1 MSKAPPSVMF
11 LPNYTDSSMYA
22 VPSRPPFLIGD
33 AGCFYPVL
41 PIPQNQYFLQ
51 YGQPFVSF
59 SGGDRSTS
67 HLQIQPQFVHS
78 QPPQFRMTL
87 NNGMPS
93 RKSTSL
99 PVCPETPALISEV
112 AVGAAPRDA
121 LLGAPRVHPNLYDAQ
136 GSGRN
141 HPKTTQQ
148 LSLVAAQKNFGR
160 NDNTPTHCLLKAG
173 PSAGPRG
180 WQSSPRRQSA
190 SKPAPTA
197 VRQSQ
202 YSKRPEN
209 RPSPPRSQTVS
220 HQPCATN
227 GRVNLSGSFK
237 PLRESVDRT
246 AFAIES
252 QKTAKEF
259 SSTDCSFWGQ
269 MKEDVDI
276 GTPLEYLSKNT
287 ALENKDKE
295 KDWFTARPAKNNKT
309 EVRPRKQPDDPE
321 ELFYKK
327 FDRSLIKFC
336 PTAGEHDSHD
346 TLRDTLKYSS
356 GHPISGKL
364 SCSSK
369 PLTEADRSL
378 EKLAS
383 DLKARLMVD
392 PPKTVASSST
402 QNLSSQNFSYAAIAA
417 AASLTVKAVPKP
429 LPTPNNSSAASA
441 VIIAKKGQSLPGPP
455 GPRTPQK
462 RQSKIKKSSQRSN
475 KRLSNEHLKRLTS
488 RFRQALAVSV
498 ESAPTRRRKEREK
511 PKPKRLTKLKRGV
524 LNDRLARRH
533 AVVKTASVPYK
544 RLEVSEE
551 FSTVGEKENNSTP
564 PDNQPCRIETPDR
577 PTSQTADSSNAPTAD
592 VLYADVGG
600 QQLAKSPNPLSVT
613 ATRNV
618 APPRFPELETLI
630 QQMIA
635 SLADFH
641 DRAYK
646 SNDSNASKKKKARRI
661 VCGFREVIKHL
672 KLNRMRLVVIA
683 TDLEKGAYEIDDRPT
698 LEDPKVDNTVS
709 DDAIPSR
716 TNALAKVVQEIVYLA
731 NQRECPV
738 ILAFKRHYLKR
749 LCHKSSPVSVVG
761 VINVDGAEDKAKQLL
776 EEWKLRV
783 TQTTVTT

>member
-1 MSKAPPSVMF
+1 MTLNDGKPS
-11 LPNYTDSSMYA
+11 PT
-22 VPSRPPFLIGD
+22 
-33 AGCFYPVL
+33 
-41 PIPQNQYFLQ
+41 
-51 YGQPFVSF
+51 
-59 SGGDRSTS
+59 STS
-67 HLQIQPQFVHS
+67 H
-78 QPPQFRMTL
+78 
-87 NNGMPS
+87 
-93 RKSTSL
+93 
-99 PVCPETPALISEV
+99 PVYPETPTLISEV
-112 AVGAAPRDA
+112 AVGAASRDA
-121 LLGAPRVHPNLYDAQ
+121 FLGARRVRPNLYDVQ

-141 HPKTTQQ
+141 HPRTSQQ
-148 LSLVAAQKNFGR
+148 LSPVATEKNFR
-160 NDNTPTHCLLKAG
+160 RHHNTPAHCLLKAG
-173 PSAGPRG
+173 PSADPRG
-180 WQSSPRRQSA
+180 WKSSPRQQSE
-190 SKPAPTA
+190 SKPTQSA

-202 YSKRPEN
+202 HSRRPEN
-209 RPSPPRSQTVS
+209 RPPPLKSQTVS
-220 HQPCATN
+220 DQPCATN
-227 GRVNLSGSFK
+227 GREDSAGSLK
-237 PLRESVDRT
+237 PLRESVDRKT
-246 AFAIES
+246 FGIES
-252 QKTAKEF
+252 QKTTKKV
-259 SSTDCSFWGQ
+259 SYTDCSFWEKV
-269 MKEDVDI
+269 KEDVDI
-276 GTPLEYLSKNT
+276 GTPLEYLPNNT

-295 KDWFTARPAKNNKT
+295 KDWFTAHPTKNKKT
-309 EVRPRKQPDDPE
+309 EVRPRKQSDDPE

-327 FDRSLIKFC
+327 FDRSLIKFR
-336 PTAGEHDSHD
+336 PTTGGNDSHD
-346 TLRDTLKYSS
+346 ILRDTLKSS
-356 GHPISGKL
+356 PGHPISGKL

-392 PPKTVASSST
+392 PPETVASSST
-402 QNLSSQNFSYAAIAA
+402 QTLSSQNLSYAAIAA
-417 AASLTVKAVPKP
+417 AASLAVKAVHKP
-429 LPTPNNSSAASA
+429 LTNPSNSDRIGSSAVPA
-441 VIIAKKGQSLPGPP
+441 VIIAKMGQSLSGPP
-455 GPRTPQK
+455 GPRTPKK
-462 RQSKIKKSSQRSN
+462 RQNKVKKSSQRPN
-475 KRLSNEHLKRLTS
+475 KRLSDEHLKRLTS

-533 AVVKTASVPYK
+533 AVVKTASLPYK
-544 RLEVSEE
+544 SLEVSEE
-551 FSTVGEKENNSTP
+551 FPTVGEKEGSSTP
-564 PDNQPCRIETPDR
+564 LDNQPCRIETPDR
-577 PTSQTADSSNAPTAD
+577 PTSQTTDSGNVPKTD
-592 VLYADVGG
+592 VLYADIGG

-630 QQMIA
+630 QQIIA

-646 SNDSNASKKKKARRI
+646 SNESNASKKKKARRI

-698 LEDPKVDNTVS
+698 LEDPEVDNTVS

-716 TNALAKVVQEIVYLA
+716 TNAIAKVIQEIVCLA

-776 EEWKLRV
+776 EEWRLRV

>member
-11 LPNYTDSSMYA
+11 LPHYTDSSMYA

-59 SGGDRSTS
+59 SGGDRSIS
-67 HLQIQPQFVHS
+67 NLQIQPQFVHS

-87 NNGMPS
+87 NNGKP
-93 RKSTSL
+93 STSH

-112 AVGAAPRDA
+112 AVGAASRDA
-121 LLGAPRVHPNLYDAQ
+121 LLGAPRVHPNLYDVQ

-160 NDNTPTHCLLKAG
+160 HENTPTHCLLKAG

-180 WQSSPRRQSA
+180 WQSSPRQQSA

-202 YSKRPEN
+202 YSERPKN
-209 RPSPPRSQTVS
+209 RPLPPRSQTVS
-220 HQPCATN
+220 DQPCATN
-227 GRVNLSGSFK
+227 GRVNLPESLK

-252 QKTAKEF
+252 QKTTKNV
-259 SSTDCSFWGQ
+259 SSTDCSFWDQ

-276 GTPLEYLSKNT
+276 GTPLGYLPTNT
-287 ALENKDKE
+287 ALENKDEK
-295 KDWFTARPAKNNKT
+295 KDWFSARPTKNNKT
-309 EVRPRKQPDDPE
+309 EVRPRKQPNDPE

-336 PTAGEHDSHD
+336 STTGGHDSHD
-346 TLRDTLKYSS
+346 TLRDTQKSS
-356 GHPISGKL
+356 SAHAISGKL

-383 DLKARLMVD
+383 DLKARLMVE

-417 AASLTVKAVPKP
+417 AASLAVKAVPKS
-429 LPTPNNSSAASA
+429 LPTPNNSSAAPA
-441 VIIAKKGQSLPGPP
+441 VIIAKRGQSLPGPP
-455 GPRTPQK
+455 GSRAPQK
-462 RQSKIKKSSQRSN
+462 RQKKAKKSSQRSN
-475 KRLSNEHLKRLTS
+475 KRLSDEHLKRLTS

-498 ESAPTRRRKEREK
+498 ESAPTRRRKEREN

-524 LNDRLARRH
+524 LNDRFARRH
-533 AVVKTASVPYK
+533 AVVKTASLPYK

-551 FSTVGEKENNSTP
+551 FPTVSEKEGSSRP
-564 PDNQPCRIETPDR
+564 LDNQPCRIETPDR
-577 PTSQTADSSNAPTAD
+577 PTSQTTDSSNAPTTD
-592 VLYADVGG
+592 VLYAE
-600 QQLAKSPNPLSVT
+600 LAKSPNPLSVA
-613 ATRNV
+613 ATRV
-618 APPRFPELETLI
+618 SFS
-630 QQMIA
+630 
-635 SLADFH
+635 SL
-641 DRAYK
+641 
-646 SNDSNASKKKKARRI
+646 
-661 VCGFREVIKHL
+661 
-672 KLNRMRLVVIA
+672 
-683 TDLEKGAYEIDDRPT
+683 
-698 LEDPKVDNTVS
+698 
-709 DDAIPSR
+709 
-716 TNALAKVVQEIVYLA
+716 
-731 NQRECPV
+731 
-738 ILAFKRHYLKR
+738 
-749 LCHKSSPVSVVG
+749 
-761 VINVDGAEDKAKQLL
+761 
-776 EEWKLRV
+776 
-783 TQTTVTT
+783 